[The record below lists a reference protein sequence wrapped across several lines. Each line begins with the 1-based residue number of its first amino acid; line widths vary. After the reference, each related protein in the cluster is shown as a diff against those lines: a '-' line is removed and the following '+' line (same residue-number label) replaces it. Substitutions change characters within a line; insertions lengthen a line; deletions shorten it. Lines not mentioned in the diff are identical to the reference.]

1 MIYAIDASVYI
12 FRAWF
17 SMPDTMVDVDNKPVN
32 ALYGFTRFLGD
43 FLEKTNPDLVA
54 VAFDQSLGTC
64 FRNDIYPDYKANRDP
79 APEELKQQFFRCRQ
93 IASALGL
100 ADFSEP
106 HFEADDLIGTV
117 ITRLREAGVP
127 GTIVS
132 RDKDMVQLLTAGD
145 VLWDYAGNRRIGYAD
160 VPEAYG
166 IRPEQMVDFLA
177 LAGDAVD
184 NIPGVRGVG
193 TKAASALLAHFD
205 SLDALYSDLGAVSQL
220 TFRGAK
226 TMAAKL
232 ETHRD
237 SAYLSRRLSAIHCD
251 VPVNTSKAAV
261 KRRSPDLG
269 TLNHLYDHAGFG
281 SALRRQA
288 ERIADQYDPARL

>member
-17 SMPDTMVDVDNKPVN
+17 SMPDSMVDTENNPVN

-43 FLEKTNPDLVA
+43 FIESTNPDLVA

-64 FRNDIYPDYKANRDP
+64 FRNDIYPEYKANRDP
-79 APEELKQQFFRCRQ
+79 APAELKQQFYRCQQ
-93 IASALGL
+93 IVSALGL
-100 ADFSEP
+100 ADFSEA

-117 ITRLREAGVP
+117 ITRLRAEGIP

-145 VLWDYAGNRRIGYAD
+145 VLWDYAGNRRIAYAD

-166 IRPEQMVDFLA
+166 IKPEQMIDFLA

-193 TKAASALLAHFD
+193 PKTASALLAHFD
-205 SLDALYSDLGAVSQL
+205 SLDALYGNLEAVAQLG
-220 TFRGAK
+220 FRGAK
-226 TMAAKL
+226 TMAEKL
-232 ETHRD
+232 QTQRD

-251 VPVNTSKAAV
+251 VPVNTSQAV
-261 KRRSPDLG
+261 LKRRAPDLG
-269 TLNHLYDHAGFG
+269 TLNHLYDQAGFG

-288 ERIADQYDPARL
+288 ERIADQYDSERL